1 MMRHI
6 LILLMLINLF
16 IGGAAA
22 LYLHFLSKW
31 HRYAF
36 LKHLTLY
43 TVFMN
48 IGILLFLIS
57 QYVQINL
64 PESLRSSGSPLLGEI
79 VVLIT
84 NLLISG
90 MVLCLFLVMRDFLD
104 LPRPP
109 RLMAWILGGGV
120 FLILVHVANYVL
132 PAEHGHR
139 LTAFLMDEVIDNIIL
154 LEVVIL
160 VVLLIRSGRAP
171 GRDMGRLARAFGGL
185 YLSRYL
191 AFLGLLALLRIPR
204 IVVLYLASAV
214 FIYSNLVPFIWA
226 RIFFTRF
233 IGSGFKAQDHQHK
246 LELIMGKYAISKREM
261 EILRLMLEGRNNKEI
276 EQQLFISYHTVKN
289 HVSSLY
295 RKLGV
300 KNRYQL
306 LHLLTRER
314 I

>member
-6 LILLMLINLF
+6 LVLLTLINLF

-48 IGILLFLIS
+48 IGFLLFLIS
-57 QYVQINL
+57 QYIKLNL
-64 PESLRSSGSPLLGEI
+64 PEWSRSSASPLLGEI
-79 VVLIT
+79 AFLLT
-84 NLLISG
+84 NLLVWG
-90 MVLCLFLVMRDFLD
+90 MVSCLFLIMRDFLD

-109 RLMAWILGGGV
+109 GLMAWILGGGV
-120 FLILVHVANYVL
+120 FLILVQVANHVL
-132 PAEHGHR
+132 PAGHGQR
-139 LTAFLMDEVIDNIIL
+139 LAAFLANDVIDNIIL
-154 LEVVIL
+154 LEVIIL
-160 VVLLIRSGRAP
+160 VVLLSRSGRAP
-171 GRDMGRLARAFGGL
+171 GPDIGRLARAFGGL

-191 AFLGLLALLRIPR
+191 AILGLLALQRIPR
-204 IVVLYLASAV
+204 IVSLYLASAG
-214 FIYSNLVPFIWA
+214 FIYSNLVPIIWV

-233 IGSGFKAQDHQHK
+233 IGSGFKAQNHQQK
-246 LELIMGKYAISKREM
+246 LELIIEKYSISKREL
-261 EILRLMLEGRNNKEI
+261 EILRLMLEGCNNKEI

-300 KNRYQL
+300 RNRYQL
-306 LHLLTRER
+306 LHLLTRKR